1 MDWSREIKRCELY
14 IKLNRVDILKYKCWV
29 KEREYF
35 EKHRNFPK
43 WGISQT
49 SKLDK
54 IWDLIMNEIK
64 TLSNN

>member
-1 MDWSREIKRCELY
+1 MDWTKEIKRSELY
-14 IKLNRVDILKYKCWV
+14 IKLHRVDILKYKCWI

-35 EKHRNFPK
+35 KTHQTYPK

-54 IWDLIMNEIK
+54 IWDKIMNEIK
-64 TLSNN
+64 TLNNN